1 MNTRTRPLTPVP
13 AAANGAYA
21 RAREFAARVPV
32 EVLVG
37 LAFLGLSVLVAGPLL
52 GRGWL
57 LLLDFPSGPAHFDVT
72 FWPQAGSGDLGNGLP
87 LELLRLV
94 LAHAVGASAAD
105 KLFLLLPIAV
115 GGPGMFRLARRLG
128 AGSLPALYAGVVATI
143 NPFTLDRMLAGHLFL
158 LLATALLPWALV
170 PVLDALEGRG
180 SRRGTLAIGVWLAA
194 LAAIDVHVAGMYAGL
209 VVLAALLAR
218 GGARERLELVAVS
231 IGCALVLSSY
241 WIVPNLLHA
250 GPSRAGVA
258 DLTSYATRP
267 TGWRVLPTL
276 LALYGFWRD
285 EFARPAAQH
294 PLLYA
299 LVVPLVALALV
310 GAVVVARSGRRQ
322 LALFLGT
329 SGVLALLLAAGTAF
343 PPTADAFRFVY
354 QHVGWFRIYREPE
367 KFVGVLVL
375 VYALLGAF
383 ALERLRRLARA
394 PGTVAALL
402 AIALALGYGYG
413 LFWGLGGRVA
423 LGEYPPSW
431 TIAARVM
438 DRLGPGG
445 VLVFPWRTY
454 AAWSFTG
461 GHVVGNPAPSFF
473 ARKVVASRGS
483 GLPGSRDEA
492 GDPAAA
498 VVTSALHDRG
508 RVHDLGRRV
517 APLGVRYVLVLREAD
532 AASYNFVRR
541 QRDLRLVYRT
551 RRLTL
556 YLSTA
561 SHPRLDSSGT
571 PALNGT

>member
-1 MNTRTRPLTPVP
+1 MVRMNSRTRPLTP
-13 AAANGAYA
+13 AAGAANGAYA
-21 RAREFAARVPV
+21 RAQQFAARVPA
-32 EVLVG
+32 EALVG
-37 LAFLGLSVLVAGPLL
+37 LAFLGLAVLVAGPLL

-57 LLLDFPSGPAHFDVT
+57 LLLDFPSGPAHSDVT

-94 LAHAVGASAAD
+94 LAHAVGPSAAD
-105 KLFLLLPIAV
+105 KVFILLPIVV

-128 AGSLPALYAGVVATI
+128 AGILPALYAGVVATI

-180 SRRGTLAIGVWLAA
+180 SRRGMLGVGVWLAA

-241 WIVPNLLHA
+241 WIVPNLLHS

-294 PLLYA
+294 PWLYA
-299 LVVPLVALALV
+299 LVVPLVALAMV
-310 GAVVVARSGRRQ
+310 GVVVLAGRGRSRV
-322 LALFLGT
+322 ALFLA
-329 SGVLALLLAAGTAF
+329 SAGVLAVLLAGGTSF
-343 PPTADAFRFVY
+343 PPTAGAFRFVY

-367 KFVGVLVL
+367 KFVAVLVL

-383 ALERLRRLARA
+383 AIEGLRRFGRTA
-394 PGTVAALL
+394 GTVAALL
-402 AIALALGYGYG
+402 GVALTLGYGYS
-413 LFWGLGGRVA
+413 LFWGLGGRVS
-423 LGEYPPSW
+423 LSRYPPSW
-431 TIAARVM
+431 QVASETM
-438 DRLGPGG
+438 DRLGSGA
-445 VLVFPWRTY
+445 VLVFPWRLY
-454 AAWSFTG
+454 AVWSFTG
-461 GHVVGNPAPSFF
+461 GRIVANPAPSFF
-473 ARKVVASRGS
+473 ERKVIVARGS
-483 GLPGSRDEA
+483 GLPGSHDEA
-492 GDPAAA
+492 GDTVAAR
-498 VVTSALHDRG
+498 VRG
-508 RVHDLGRRV
+508 ILRERSQIRDLGRRV
-517 APLGVRYVLVLREAD
+517 APLGVRYVVLLHEAD
-532 AASYNFVRR
+532 VGSYTFMRR
-541 QRDLRLVYRT
+541 QRDLRRIYRSEKITVYQSR
-551 RRLTL
+551 
-556 YLSTA
+556 Y
-561 SHPRLDSSGT
+561 
-571 PALNGT
+571 

>member
-1 MNTRTRPLTPVP
+1 MNTRTRPLTPVGG
-13 AAANGAYA
+13 AANGAYVRA
-21 RAREFAARVPV
+21 RALTAGVAA
-32 EVLVG
+32 EVLVW
-37 LAFLGLSVLVAGPLL
+37 LAFLGLAVLVAGPLL

-72 FWPQAGSGDLGNGLP
+72 FWPQARSGDLGNGLP
-87 LELLRLV
+87 LELLRLL
-94 LAHAVGASAAD
+94 LAHAVGPSVAD

-128 AGSLPALYAGVVATI
+128 AGILPALYAGVVATI

-158 LLATALLPWALV
+158 LLAAALLPWALV

-180 SRRGTLAIGVWLAA
+180 SRRGTLEVGVWLAA
-194 LAAIDVHVAGMYAGL
+194 LAAIDAHVAGMYAGL
-209 VVLAALLAR
+209 VVLAALLAH
-218 GGARERLELVAVS
+218 GSARERLELAAVS
-231 IGCALVLSSY
+231 ISCALVLSSY

-250 GPSRAGVA
+250 RPSRAGVA

-310 GAVVVARSGRRQ
+310 GAVVIARSGRRQ

-329 SGVLALLLAAGTAF
+329 SGVLVLLLAAGTAF
-343 PPTADAFRFVY
+343 PPTAGAFRFVY

-367 KFVGVLVL
+367 KFVAVLVL

-383 ALERLRRLARA
+383 ALEWLRRLARA
-394 PGTVAALL
+394 PGTVAAIL
-402 AIALALGYGYG
+402 AIALALGYGYS
-413 LFWGLGGRVA
+413 LFWGLDSRVS
-423 LGEYPPSW
+423 LSRYPASW
-431 TIAARVM
+431 AAASRIM
-438 DRLGPGG
+438 DRLGPGA
-445 VLVFPWRTY
+445 VLVFPWRLY

-461 GHVVGNPAPSFF
+461 GRIVANPAPSFF
-473 ARKVVASRGS
+473 ERKVIAARGS

-492 GDPAAA
+492 GDMTAARIRN
-498 VVTSALHDRG
+498 VLRDR
-508 RVHDLGRRV
+508 RRIRDLGRRM
-517 APLGVRYVLVLREAD
+517 APLGAHYVLVLREAD
-532 AASYNFVRR
+532 AASYNFVHR
-541 QRDLRLVYRT
+541 QRDLRMVYSAPRIA
-551 RRLTL
+551 L
-556 YLSTA
+556 YVST
-561 SHPRLDSSGT
+561 DSR
-571 PALNGT
+571 